1 VIDISSTPGD
11 RMINAEDRLPRT
23 EVRLVGRRMS
33 LADVGTGPPLLF
45 LHGNATYSYTWRNI
59 IPFLAT
65 NHRCLAPDM
74 MGMGRS
80 DLILPS
86 GPGAYAFADHLDNL
100 ELLPEMTGITEPTVV
115 VGHEFGAAMA
125 VQLARR
131 RPDLVRGL
139 VLIEGVLRITNDT
152 VLDTDVKEFLTQVRS
167 DQGEKMVLTENQIIE
182 LYLPRLTARRL
193 SSEEIAQ
200 YRAPY
205 PKPGESRRAMLS
217 MIRQLPLQSMPG
229 PIDDDIEE
237 SRLWAVQSRVPK
249 LVIGGNPGY
258 LVPSSILGTAAR
270 WAETTVAS
278 VRGIHFL
285 TEDSPAR
292 ITALILDWLPA
303 VEHR

>member
-1 VIDISSTPGD
+1 
-11 RMINAEDRLPRT
+11 MINAEDRLPRT
-23 EVRLVGRRMS
+23 DVRLVGRRMS
-33 LADVGTGPPLLF
+33 LIDVGSGAPLLF

-65 NHRCLAPDM
+65 NHRCLAPDL

-86 GPGAYAFADHLDNL
+86 GPGAYAFSDHFDNL
-100 ELLPEMTGITEPTVV
+100 DLLPEMADVTEPLVV
-115 VGHEFGAAMA
+115 IGHEFGAALA
-125 VQLARR
+125 IQLARR
-131 RPDLVRGL
+131 RPELVRGL
-139 VLIEGVLRITNDT
+139 VLIEGVLRISNDT
-152 VLDTDVKEFLTQVRS
+152 NFDPEVADFLTRVRS
-167 DQGEKMVLTENQIIE
+167 EDGDRMVLTDNEIVE
-182 LYLPRLTARRL
+182 WYLPRLTARRL
-193 SSEEIAQ
+193 SSEEMAH

-229 PIDDDIEE
+229 PIDDAVEE

-249 LVIGGNPGY
+249 LVIGGNPGH
-258 LVPSSILGTAAR
+258 LVPHSILGTAAR

-292 ITALILDWLPA
+292 ITALILDWLP
-303 VEHR
+303 EIGHG

>member
-1 VIDISSTPGD
+1 
-11 RMINAEDRLPRT
+11 MINADDRLPRT

-33 LADVGTGPPLLF
+33 LVDVGSGPPLLF

-65 NHRCLAPDM
+65 SHRCLAPDL

-86 GPGAYAFADHLDNL
+86 GPGSYSFADHLENL
-100 ELLPEMTGITEPTVV
+100 ELLPEMTGVTEPMVI
-115 VGHEFGAAMA
+115 VGHEFGAALA

-139 VLIEGVLRITNDT
+139 VLVEGVLRITNDT
-152 VLDTDVKEFLTQVRS
+152 VLDDDLHRFLSRVRS
-167 DQGEKMVLTENQIIE
+167 HEGEQMVLTENQIVDT
-182 LYLPRLTARRL
+182 YLPRLTARRL
-193 SSEEIAQ
+193 SSEEMTH

-205 PKPGESRRAMLS
+205 PKPGEPRRAMLS

-229 PIDDDIEE
+229 PIDSAIEE
-237 SRLWAVQSRVPK
+237 SRLWAVQSRLPK
-249 LVIGGNPGY
+249 LVVGGNPGY
-258 LVPSSILGTAAR
+258 LVPHSILGTAAR
-270 WAETTVAS
+270 WAEATVAS

-303 VEHR
+303 IGHR